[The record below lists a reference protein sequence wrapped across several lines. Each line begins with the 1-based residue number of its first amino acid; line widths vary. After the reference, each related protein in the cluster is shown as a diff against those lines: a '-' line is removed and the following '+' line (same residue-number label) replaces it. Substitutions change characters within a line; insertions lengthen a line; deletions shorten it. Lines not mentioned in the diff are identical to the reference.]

1 MSVLIAM
8 SVFSFSMSISPGP
21 VNLIALTSGLNYG
34 FWRSVPFVSGATIGF
49 TLLLFLI
56 GFGIGTLPSNYT
68 QSLEYLSYFG
78 CGFILY
84 MGVKIFSVNPQGI
97 KGAEFNDIPSFTQG
111 IFMQWL
117 NPKAWMACLAG
128 CSAFNVHSSNEV
140 LATFVGIYF
149 LICYLCIGC
158 WSFLGEKMSVYLKSK
173 FRISIF
179 NKVMGG
185 MLCLIAIYLFII

>member
-34 FWRSVPFVSGATIGF
+34 FWRSVPFVFGATIGF

-56 GFGIGTLPSNYT
+56 GLGIGTLPSNYT

-111 IFMQWL
+111 IFMKWL

>member
-34 FWRSVPFVSGATIGF
+34 FWRSVPFVFGATIGF

-56 GFGIGTLPSNYT
+56 GLGIGTLPSNYT

-185 MLCLIAIYLFII
+185 MLCLIVIYLFII

>member
-34 FWRSVPFVSGATIGF
+34 FWRSVPFVFGATIGF

-56 GFGIGTLPSNYT
+56 GLGIGTLPSNYT

>member
-8 SVFSFSMSISPGP
+8 SLFSFSMSISPGP

-34 FWRSVPFVSGATIGF
+34 FWRSIPFVSGATIGF
-49 TLLLFLI
+49 TLLLLLI
-56 GFGIGTLPSNYT
+56 GLGIGTLLSNYT
-68 QSLEYLSYFG
+68 QPLEYLSYFG

-84 MGVKIFSVNPQGI
+84 MGIKIFSVNPQEI
-97 KGAEFNDIPSFTQG
+97 KGADFNDIPSFTQG

-128 CSAFNVHSSNEV
+128 CSAFNVHSSNEA
-140 LATFVGIYF
+140 LATFVSIYF
-149 LICYLCIGC
+149 LICYLGIGC
-158 WSFLGEKMSVYLKSK
+158 WSFLGEKMSVYLKRRNS
-173 FRISIF
+173 IAIF

-185 MLCLIAIYLFII
+185 MLCLIAIYLFFI

>member
-56 GFGIGTLPSNYT
+56 GLGIGTLPSNYT

-111 IFMQWL
+111 IFMQLL

-185 MLCLIAIYLFII
+185 MLCLIAIYLFFI

>member
-21 VNLIALTSGLNYG
+21 VNLIALASGLNYG

-56 GFGIGTLPSNYT
+56 GLGIGTLPSNYT

-84 MGVKIFSVNPQGI
+84 MGVKIFSVNPREI
-97 KGAEFNDIPSFTQG
+97 KGAEFNDVPSFTQG

-128 CSAFNVHSSNEV
+128 CSAFNVYSSNEV

-149 LICYLCIGC
+149 LICYLGIGC
-158 WSFLGEKMSVYLKSK
+158 WSFLGEKMSAYLKS
-173 FRISIF
+173 RYSVSIF

-185 MLCLIAIYLFII
+185 MLCLIAIYLFFI

>member
-34 FWRSVPFVSGATIGF
+34 FWRSVPFVFGATIGF

-56 GFGIGTLPSNYT
+56 GLGIGTLPSNYT

-185 MLCLIAIYLFII
+185 VLCLIAIYLFII